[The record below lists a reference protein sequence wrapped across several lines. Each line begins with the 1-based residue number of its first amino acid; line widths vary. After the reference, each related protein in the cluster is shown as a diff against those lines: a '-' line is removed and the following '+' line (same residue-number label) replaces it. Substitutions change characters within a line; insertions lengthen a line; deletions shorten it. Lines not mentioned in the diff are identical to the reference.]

1 MTEIAENAALPARL
15 AALRQKAVEL
25 EGHFLSEMLAAAGMD
40 KAFEGLAGP
49 GGAQFA
55 SFLRAEQAQA
65 MARQGGIGLA
75 EQLFRAMARAEGQ
88 DV

>member
-1 MTEIAENAALPARL
+1 MTEIAGLAESPARL
-15 AALRQKAVEL
+15 AVLRRKAVEL
-25 EGHFLSEMLAAAGMD
+25 EGLFLSEMLAAAGMD
-40 KAFEGLAGP
+40 QAAEGMAGP

-65 MARQGGIGLA
+65 MAERGGIGLA
-75 EQLFRAMARAEGQ
+75 EALFHAMARAEGQ